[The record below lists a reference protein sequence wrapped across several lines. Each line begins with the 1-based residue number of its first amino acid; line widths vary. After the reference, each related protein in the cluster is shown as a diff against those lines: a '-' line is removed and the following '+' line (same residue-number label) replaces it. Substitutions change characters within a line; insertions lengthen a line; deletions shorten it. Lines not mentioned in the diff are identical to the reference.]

1 MQAILGI
8 LVLTGLMWLMSTSRK
23 SVAWRTI
30 LGALALQFVMALLVL
45 KVPFVHG
52 AFRGVAEVFV
62 QVIGYT
68 WNGTDFLLGRF
79 ADGQVGPD
87 LENFAF
93 RILATIVF
101 FSALSA
107 LLHHLGILSVFI
119 RGFAWVMRHTLR
131 LTGRESLSVA
141 GNVFLGQTESPLLIR
156 PYLDKMSRSELMLVM
171 TGGMATIAGSV
182 FAAYVGILGGSDPEA
197 QAYFATHLLTA
208 SLISAPAS
216 VAAAKLL
223 VPETEPQLAGNA
235 QIVKSNASNFLEA
248 ITNGTRDG
256 LSLAA
261 NVGVML
267 LVFTAFVYM
276 VNDLLGWVGGWT
288 GANDAIAASTAF
300 DSLSMEWILGYI
312 GAPIAWLVGVASED
326 IVLVGQLLGEKTV
339 INEFYAYETLG
350 KLKENMSDRSV
361 LIATYILCGF
371 ANFASIGIQVGG
383 IGVLAPS
390 RRGELAKLGFRAL
403 LAGTVACLLTACVIS
418 IMHP

>member
-1 MQAILGI
+1 
-8 LVLTGLMWLMSTSRK
+8 
-23 SVAWRTI
+23 
-30 LGALALQFVMALLVL
+30 
-45 KVPFVHG
+45 
-52 AFRGVAEVFV
+52 
-62 QVIGYT
+62 
-68 WNGTDFLLGRF
+68 
-79 ADGQVGPD
+79 
-87 LENFAF
+87 
-93 RILATIVF
+93 
-101 FSALSA
+101 
-107 LLHHLGILSVFI
+107 
-119 RGFAWVMRHTLR
+119 MRHTLR

-156 PYLDKMSRSELMLVM
+156 PYLEKMTRSELMLVM

-223 VPETEPQLAGNA
+223 VPETEPQAAGDA
-235 QIVKSNASNFLEA
+235 EIVPSTASNFLEA
-248 ITNGTRDG
+248 ITAGTRDG

-276 VNDLLGWVGGWT
+276 FNDLLGWIGGWS
-288 GANDAIAASTAF
+288 GANAAIAANTSF
-300 DSLSMEWILGYI
+300 DALSMEFILGFL

-326 IVLVGQLLGEKTV
+326 IMLVGRLLGEKTV

-350 KLKENMSDRSV
+350 KLKADMSERSV
-361 LIATYILCGF
+361 LIATYVLCGF

-390 RRGELAKLGFRAL
+390 RRGELAQLGFRAL
-403 LAGTVACLLTACVIS
+403 LGGTVACLLTACVIA
-418 IMHP
+418 ILHP

>member
-1 MQAILGI
+1 MRAILGI
-8 LVLTGLMWLMSTSRK
+8 LFFIGLLWLVSSERK

-30 LGALALQFVMALLVL
+30 LGAIGLQFVLAFLVL
-45 KVPFVHG
+45 KVPFIND
-52 AFRGVAEVFV
+52 AFRWVAETFV
-62 QVIGYT
+62 TIIGYT

-79 ADGQVGPD
+79 SDGQVGPY

-107 LLHHLGILSVFI
+107 LLHHLGILSYFI
-119 RGFAWVMRHTLR
+119 RGFAWIMRHTLR

-156 PYLDKMSRSELMLVM
+156 PYLDRMSRSELMLVM
-171 TGGMATIAGSV
+171 SGGMATIAGSV
-182 FAAYVGILGGSDPEA
+182 FAAYVGILGGTDPQT

-208 SLISAPAS
+208 SLISAPAA
-216 VAAAKLL
+216 VAAAKLM
-223 VPETEPQLAGNA
+223 VPETEPSIAGDA
-235 QIVKSNASNFLEA
+235 EIVKSTASNFLEA

-276 VNDLLGWVGGWT
+276 FNDLLAWFGGLT
-288 GANDAIAASTAF
+288 GANDFLAANTPF
-300 DSLSMEWILGYI
+300 ETLSMECLLGYI

-326 IVLVGQLLGEKTV
+326 ILAVGQLLGEKTV

-350 KLKENMSDRSV
+350 KLKSGMSDRSV
-361 LIATYILCGF
+361 LIATYVLCGF

-403 LAGTVACLLTACVIS
+403 IAGTVACLLTACVIS